1 MVGAREVFR
10 VMAKLVYQEDSY
22 LRELYTR
29 VTGVRDNRVFVEQTI
44 FHPRSGGVDNDTGY
58 IEYGGRVYRVVNVYF
73 DRESGDVVHELDTQP
88 DFRENTVVK
97 LVLDWDRRYRLMR
110 LHTAAHII
118 AGLMYSRYGALVTG
132 GNISIDKAYDDYDLE
147 VFDRKIFESIVE
159 EANSIVKKDLEV
171 KIYWLPREQA
181 LKIPGIVKLASR
193 APPPELEV
201 LRIVEIP
208 GVDIQADGGPHVKR
222 TGEIGEIKLLEVVNK
237 GKRKKRIYFTV
248 AP

>member
-1 MVGAREVFR
+1 V
-10 VMAKLVYQEDSY
+10 AKLVYQEDSY

-29 VTGVRDNRVFVEQTI
+29 TTRVSGNKVFVEQTI

-58 IEYGGRVYRVVNVYF
+58 VEYEKRVYRVVNVYF
-73 DRESGDVVHELDTQP
+73 DRETGDVVHELDKQP
-88 DFRENTVVK
+88 DFSENSLVK

-118 AGLMYSRYGALVTG
+118 SGLMYSRYGALVTG
-132 GNISIDKAYDDYDLE
+132 GNISVDKAYDDYDLE
-147 VFDRKIFESIVE
+147 VFDRKIFEDVVE
-159 EANSIVKKDLEV
+159 EANRVVKKDLEV

-181 LKIPGIVKLASR
+181 LKIPGVVKLASR
-193 APPPELEV
+193 APPDLEV

-208 GVDIQADGGPHVKR
+208 GIDIQADGGPHVKR
-222 TGEIGEIKLLEVVNK
+222 TSEVGEIKLLDVVNK

-248 AP
+248 IP